1 MFLPRADNWK
11 TSGSCLW
18 SERREGGVE
27 AGERGGWLISREQGT
42 QSGESHH
49 KLVLIRVPT
58 QCLVRKDRVES

>member
-1 MFLPRADNWK
+1 MK
-11 TSGSCLW
+11 
-18 SERREGGVE
+18 EGE
-27 AGERGGWLISREQGT
+27 EKRGGEKGKRRKINRERGT